1 MAERR
6 WRKAVQT
13 GGIDR
18 IIDVAVTLLCWLYF
32 TLGFVIFFSPFY
44 IAAYFFSSQPE
55 KVIQGY
61 TRIFFRGFFA
71 ILQRLSPRQQWVFDK
86 NIANI
91 RSSVVVCNH
100 LSYLDPLLM
109 IAQLSRAK
117 TIVKS
122 VFFSVPI
129 FGWVLRAA
137 GFFPATATGKFG
149 AIMLKQMD
157 KMQEYLAEGGNLFIF
172 PEGTR
177 SRNGR
182 VGTLNQG
189 ALKIAR
195 HCQAPIYVLC
205 IQNTDR
211 LFTPGKFFF
220 FTRRPNTITMSIVDH
235 ITPDFQNISL
245 ADLNTRVRQRLEKH
259 MQQDFGEQEPGP
271 TVAEKQ
277 HEMKLFK

>member
-1 MAERR
+1 
-6 WRKAVQT
+6 VQT
-13 GGIDR
+13 RSTDR
-18 IIDVAVTLLCWLYF
+18 IFDVAVTLICWLYF

-44 IAAYFFSSQPE
+44 IAAYFLSSQPE
-55 KVIQGY
+55 KAIQRY
-61 TRIFFRGFFA
+61 TRFFFRGFFA
-71 ILQRLSPRQQWVFDK
+71 ILQRLSPRQKWVFDK
-86 NIANI
+86 NINNI

-109 IAQLSRAK
+109 IAQLDRAK

-157 KMQEYLAEGGNLFIF
+157 NMQEYLAEGGNLFIF

-182 VGTLNQG
+182 VGPLNQG

-205 IQNTDR
+205 IKNTDR

-220 FTRRPNTITMSIVDH
+220 FTRRPNIISMSIVDH
-235 ITPDFQNISL
+235 IAPDYQNVSL
-245 ADLNTRVRQRLEKH
+245 ADLTARVRQRLEDH
-259 MQQDFGEQEPGP
+259 LQEETAHRERPADIAGCNCG
-271 TVAEKQ
+271 AGA
-277 HEMKLFK
+277 